1 MKNEIIG
8 LVVFAVA
15 MLTSVMVFPQ
25 ALKFARRHGIVDN
38 PNARKLQRRPVPVFG
53 GVVVYTGI
61 LAGMLLL
68 WLLMPNRILPFSIAG
83 MTIMMAIGAWDDM
96 KDISPILRLV
106 IEIVVVTGF
115 ILLSGRYI
123 DDLHGLWGLYD
134 LSPWVGIPL
143 SVFVGVGAINAVNLI
158 DGVDGYSSSYGIL
171 SCVCYGLAFLTV
183 WNPVMV
189 CMTMIVTGALIPFFL
204 HNVFGAKSKMFI
216 GDSGTLMLGMVIV
229 VMAFCALSSRSRLEA
244 LVDEGMCLP
253 AFVIAVSVIPLF
265 DTVRVMTMRM
275 LRGHSPIKPDKTHLH
290 HLFIDMGFSHLGA
303 ATYILFINLFVVL
316 IWLASWQLGASLDM
330 QLYIVVFLGFM
341 VTFVFYHV
349 MRVQQ
354 NGGPVDEEGYP
365 QGTWLWH
372 FMRRLGRHTHR
383 EDKWMWRT
391 LKYLVDGPL
400 LGGGKIKHS
409 LQAKRPRSSE
419 RLKIKH

>member
-1 MKNEIIG
+1 MENELIG
-8 LVVFAVA
+8 LIVFTVA
-15 MLTSVMVFPQ
+15 MLTSAMVYPQ
-25 ALKFARRHGIVDN
+25 ALKFARKHDIVDN

-53 GVVVYTGI
+53 GIVVYLGI

-68 WLLMPNRILPFSIAG
+68 WALMPHKILPYSIIG
-83 MTIMMAIGAWDDM
+83 MTIMMSIGAWDDM
-96 KDISPILRLV
+96 KDISAFLRLA
-106 IEIVVVTGF
+106 IEILVVTGF
-115 ILLSGRYI
+115 ILSSGRYI
-123 DDLHGLWGLYD
+123 DDLHGLWGIYE
-134 LSPWVGIPL
+134 LSPLVGIPL

-171 SCVCYGLAFLTV
+171 SCVCFGTVFWTV

-189 CMTMIVTGALIPFFL
+189 CMTMIVVGALIPFFL

-216 GDSGTLMLGMVIV
+216 GDSGTLMLGMVMV
-229 VMAFCALSSRSRLEA
+229 VMAFCALSSKTRLE
-244 LVDEGMCLP
+244 VWVNEGMCIP
-253 AFVIAVSVIPLF
+253 AFVIAVGVIPLF

-275 LRGHSPIKPDKTHLH
+275 LRGHSPLKPDKTHLH

-303 ATYILFINLFVVL
+303 ATYIVFINLFVVL
-316 IWLASWQLGASLDM
+316 IWMASWQLGASLDM
-330 QLYIVVFLGFM
+330 QLYIVIFLGFM

-349 MRVQQ
+349 MRTQQ

-383 EDKWMWRT
+383 EDKRVWRT
-391 LKYLVDGPL
+391 LKALVDGPL
-400 LGGGKIKHS
+400 LGGG
-409 LQAKRPRSSE
+409 
-419 RLKIKH
+419 

>member
-1 MKNEIIG
+1 MENELIG
-8 LVVFAVA
+8 LIVFIVA
-15 MLTSVMVFPQ
+15 MLTSMVVYPL
-25 ALKFARRHGIVDN
+25 ALKFARNHDIVDN

-53 GVVVYTGI
+53 GIVVYLGI

-68 WLLMPNRILPFSIAG
+68 WALMPNKILPYSIVG
-83 MTIMMAIGAWDDM
+83 MTIMMSIGAWDDL
-96 KDISPILRLV
+96 KDISAFLRLA
-106 IEIVVVTGF
+106 IEILVVTGF
-115 ILLSGRYI
+115 ILSSGRYI
-123 DDLHGLWGLYD
+123 DDLHGLWGIYE

-171 SCVCYGLAFLTV
+171 SCVCFGTVFWTV

-189 CMTMIVTGALIPFFL
+189 CMTMIVVGALIPFFL
-204 HNVFGAKSKMFI
+204 HNVFGTKSKMFI
-216 GDSGTLMLGMVIV
+216 GDSGTLMLGMVMV
-229 VMAFCALSSRSRLEA
+229 VMAFCALSSKTRLEV
-244 LVDEGMCLP
+244 LVNEGMCIP
-253 AFVIAVSVIPLF
+253 AFVIAVGVIPLF

-275 LRGHSPIKPDKTHLH
+275 LRGHSPLKPDKTHLH

-303 ATYILFINLFVVL
+303 ATYIVFINLFVVL
-316 IWLASWQLGASLDM
+316 IWMASWQLGASLDM
-330 QLYIVVFLGFM
+330 QLYIVIFLGFM

-349 MRVQQ
+349 MRTQQ

-383 EDKWMWRT
+383 EDKRVWRT
-391 LKYLVDGPL
+391 LKALVDGPL
-400 LGGGKIKHS
+400 LGGVNF
-409 LQAKRPRSSE
+409 R
-419 RLKIKH
+419 

>member
-1 MKNEIIG
+1 
-8 LVVFAVA
+8 
-15 MLTSVMVFPQ
+15 
-25 ALKFARRHGIVDN
+25 
-38 PNARKLQRRPVPVFG
+38 
-53 GVVVYTGI
+53 
-61 LAGMLLL
+61 
-68 WLLMPNRILPFSIAG
+68 
-83 MTIMMAIGAWDDM
+83 
-96 KDISPILRLV
+96 
-106 IEIVVVTGF
+106 
-115 ILLSGRYI
+115 
-123 DDLHGLWGLYD
+123 
-134 LSPWVGIPL
+134 
-143 SVFVGVGAINAVNLI
+143 
-158 DGVDGYSSSYGIL
+158 
-171 SCVCYGLAFLTV
+171 
-183 WNPVMV
+183 MV

-229 VMAFCALSSRSRLEA
+229 VMAFCALSSKSRLEA

-303 ATYILFINLFVVL
+303 ATYILFINLSVVL

-354 NGGPVDEEGYP
+354 NGGPKDEEGYP

-383 EDKWMWRT
+383 EDKRLWRT

-400 LGGGKIKHS
+400 LGGNLKH
-409 LQAKRPRSSE
+409 
-419 RLKIKH
+419 

>member
-1 MKNEIIG
+1 MENELIG
-8 LVVFAVA
+8 LIVFAVA
-15 MLTSVMVFPQ
+15 MLTSVTVFPQ
-25 ALKFARRHGIVDN
+25 ALKFARKHGIVDN

-53 GVVVYTGI
+53 GVVVYLGI

-68 WLLMPNRILPFSIAG
+68 WALMPNKILPYSIIG
-83 MTIMMAIGAWDDM
+83 MTIMMLIGAWDDM
-96 KDISPILRLV
+96 KDISAILRLA
-106 IEIVVVTGF
+106 IEILVVTGF
-115 ILLSGRYI
+115 ILSSGRYI
-123 DDLHGLWGLYD
+123 DDLHGLWGIYE

-171 SCVCYGLAFLTV
+171 SCVCFGTVFWTV

-189 CMTMIVTGALIPFFL
+189 CMTMIVVGALIPFFL

-216 GDSGTLMLGMVIV
+216 GDSGTLMLGMVMV
-229 VMAFCALSSRSRLEA
+229 VMGFCALSSKTRLEV
-244 LVDEGMCLP
+244 LVNEGMCIP
-253 AFVIAVSVIPLF
+253 AFVIAVGVIPLF

-275 LRGHSPIKPDKTHLH
+275 LRGYSPLKPDKTHLH

-303 ATYILFINLFVVL
+303 ATYIVFINLFVVL
-316 IWLASWQLGASLDM
+316 IWMASWQLGASVDM
-330 QLYIVVFLGFM
+330 QLYIVIFLGFM

-349 MRVQQ
+349 MRTQQ

-365 QGTWLWH
+365 QGTRLWH

-383 EDKWMWRT
+383 EDKRVWRA
-391 LKYLVDGPL
+391 LKALVDGPFL
-400 LGGGKIKHS
+400 EGVNF
-409 LQAKRPRSSE
+409 R
-419 RLKIKH
+419 

>member
-1 MKNEIIG
+1 MENELIG
-8 LVVFAVA
+8 LIVFAVA
-15 MLTSVMVFPQ
+15 MLTSVTVFPQ
-25 ALKFARRHGIVDN
+25 ALKFARKHGIVDN

-53 GVVVYTGI
+53 GVVVYLGI

-68 WLLMPNRILPFSIAG
+68 WALMPNKILPYSIIG
-83 MTIMMAIGAWDDM
+83 MTIMMLIGAWDDM
-96 KDISPILRLV
+96 KDISAILRLA
-106 IEIVVVTGF
+106 IEILVVTGF
-115 ILLSGRYI
+115 ILSSGRYI
-123 DDLHGLWGLYD
+123 DDLHGLWGIYE

-171 SCVCYGLAFLTV
+171 SCVCFGTVFWTV

-189 CMTMIVTGALIPFFL
+189 CMTMIVVGALIPFFL

-216 GDSGTLMLGMVIV
+216 GDSGTLMLGMVMV
-229 VMAFCALSSRSRLEA
+229 VMGFCALSSKTRLEV
-244 LVDEGMCLP
+244 LVNEGMCIP
-253 AFVIAVSVIPLF
+253 AFVIAVGVIPLF

-275 LRGHSPIKPDKTHLH
+275 LRGHSPLKPDKTHLH

-303 ATYILFINLFVVL
+303 ATYIVFINLFVVL
-316 IWLASWQLGASLDM
+316 IWMASWQLGASVDM

-349 MRVQQ
+349 MRTQQ

-365 QGTWLWH
+365 QGTRLWH
-372 FMRRLGRHTHR
+372 FMRRLGRYTHR
-383 EDKWMWRT
+383 EDKRMWRT
-391 LKYLVDGPL
+391 LKALVDGPL
-400 LGGGKIKHS
+400 LGGEGIKD
-409 LQAKRPRSSE
+409 
-419 RLKIKH
+419 

>member
-1 MKNEIIG
+1 MENEIIG

-25 ALKFARRHGIVDN
+25 ALKFALRHGIVDN

-53 GVVVYTGI
+53 GVVVYLGI

-68 WLLMPNRILPFSIAG
+68 WLLMPNRIIPFSIAG

-96 KDISPILRLV
+96 KDISPVLRLV

-123 DDLHGLWGLYD
+123 DDLHGLWGVYD

-171 SCVCYGLAFLTV
+171 SCVCYGLAFFTV

-229 VMAFCALSSRSRLEA
+229 VMAFCALSSKSRLEA

-275 LRGHSPIKPDKTHLH
+275 LRGHSPFKPDKTHLH

-303 ATYILFINLFVVL
+303 ATYILFINLSVVL
-316 IWLASWQLGASLDM
+316 IWLASWHLGASLDM

-349 MRVQQ
+349 MREQQ
-354 NGGPVDEEGYP
+354 NGGPKDEEGYP

-383 EDKWMWRT
+383 EDKRMWRT

-400 LGGGKIKHS
+400 LGENLLCKQS
-409 LQAKRPRSSE
+409 DQRSSE
-419 RLKIKH
+419 TLKIKN

>member
-229 VMAFCALSSRSRLEA
+229 VMAFCALSSKSRLEA

-303 ATYILFINLFVVL
+303 ATYILFINLSVVL

-400 LGGGKIKHS
+400 LGGKNIKD
-409 LQAKRPRSSE
+409 
-419 RLKIKH
+419 

>member
-1 MKNEIIG
+1 MENELIG
-8 LVVFAVA
+8 LIVFTVA
-15 MLTSVMVFPQ
+15 MVTSMVVYPL
-25 ALKFARRHGIVDN
+25 ALKFARNHDIVDN

-53 GVVVYTGI
+53 GIVVYLGI

-68 WLLMPNRILPFSIAG
+68 WALMPHKILPYSIIG
-83 MTIMMAIGAWDDM
+83 MTIMMSIGAWDDM
-96 KDISPILRLV
+96 KDISAFLRLA
-106 IEIVVVTGF
+106 IEILVVTGF
-115 ILLSGRYI
+115 ILSSGRYI
-123 DDLHGLWGLYD
+123 DDLHGLWGIYE

-171 SCVCYGLAFLTV
+171 SCVCFGTVFWTV

-189 CMTMIVTGALIPFFL
+189 CMTMIVVGALIPFFL

-216 GDSGTLMLGMVIV
+216 GDSGTLMLGMVMV
-229 VMAFCALSSRSRLEA
+229 VMAFCALSSKTRLE
-244 LVDEGMCLP
+244 VWVNEGMCIP
-253 AFVIAVSVIPLF
+253 AFVIAVGVIPLF

-275 LRGHSPIKPDKTHLH
+275 LRGHSPLKPDKTHLH

-303 ATYILFINLFVVL
+303 ATYIVFINLFVVL
-316 IWLASWQLGASLDM
+316 IWMASWQLGASLDM
-330 QLYIVVFLGFM
+330 QLYIVIFLGFM

-349 MRVQQ
+349 MRTQQ

-383 EDKWMWRT
+383 EDKRVWRT
-391 LKYLVDGPL
+391 LKALVDGPL
-400 LGGGKIKHS
+400 LGGV
-409 LQAKRPRSSE
+409 R
-419 RLKIKH
+419 